1 MSEGGRPNVPPTP
14 QSEVEGDRED
24 MRRRRRDRP
33 AGTPIARQPAPR
45 QTPPP
50 ASPSTQFANLF
61 LGGMPPLSPAP
72 PTPPT
77 YMPIER
83 QISERQAVLE
93 RLRLEQEARDRI
105 SLAQL
110 APSNPSNP
118 LQMGGASQYAL
129 DWGVSQRRLRPP
141 TPPSTD
147 SRRSGMSEISSLTDS
162 FDSRMMSVRQ
172 SPSPLQLPPN
182 AVEGVASRRSIRSP
196 YHSPEGVFNFED
208 ELDYKSSSSGSG
220 MRGRLARYYKK

>member
-1 MSEGGRPNVPPTP
+1 MPPRKR
-14 QSEVEGDRED
+14 QSSPMGDKEFQEEVGNRV
-24 MRRRRRDRP
+24 RRGQYP
-33 AGTPIARQPAPR
+33 AGTPQRRIPPPPT
-45 QTPPP
+45 TPPMDL
-50 ASPSTQFANLF
+50 SEQFANIF
-61 LGGMPPLSPAP
+61 LGGMPPRSPAP

-93 RLRLEQEARDRI
+93 RLRLEQEARDRM

-129 DWGVSQRRLRPP
+129 DWGTSQRRLRLP

-162 FDSRMMSVRQ
+162 FDSRLSDMSVRQ

-182 AVEGVASRRSIRSP
+182 AVERVASRMSIRSP
-196 YHSPEGVFNFED
+196 YRSPEGVFNFED

-220 MRGRLARYYKK
+220 MKGRLARVYRK